1 VAEEVRGIK
10 RLYWVAQGKAE
21 EASLLLAAGRDS
33 AARTVAANGLATIQG
48 LPQRGFAR
56 DAEARMTGVRGGALW
71 RKGRAAEALPVLR
84 KSLALHL
91 AQYDP
96 VHSPAVANARR
107 ALAEALRA
115 R

>member
-1 VAEEVRGIK
+1 
-10 RLYWVAQGKAE
+10 
-21 EASLLLAAGRDS
+21 
-33 AARTVAANGLATIQG
+33 
-48 LPQRGFAR
+48 
-56 DAEARMTGVRGGALW
+56 MTGVRGGALW